1 MQRKLLSVSK
11 IIDHWWWY
19 HTFWLIHVTNN
30 IDPSDRSDPID
41 RITRGDPWPPWK
53 ATTRGCQKS
62 DSHTDVARR
71 ARNSDSEGWTT
82 NTFSPRVI
90 ILPPHVVVA
99 IVVRPR
105 SSVHWPFAP
114 RSGPPG
120 RIRVVRRWL
129 IDRWVYGVVT
139 FVESRDPDPW
149 VSNRMD
155 LDNDDDHYAVWISL
169 LLVQY
174 WRRDNS
180 VETIHLAVA
189 YPRIVIVTTTTMPII
204 DTVWHV
210 TTWSIQSQ
218 SRPM

>member
-1 MQRKLLSVSK
+1 M
-11 IIDHWWWY
+11 
-19 HTFWLIHVTNN
+19 
-30 IDPSDRSDPID
+30 
-41 RITRGDPWPPWK
+41 
-53 ATTRGCQKS
+53 
-62 DSHTDVARR
+62 
-71 ARNSDSEGWTT
+71 
-82 NTFSPRVI
+82 I

-105 SSVHWPFAP
+105 SSVHWPLAP

-174 WRRDNS
+174 WHRDNS